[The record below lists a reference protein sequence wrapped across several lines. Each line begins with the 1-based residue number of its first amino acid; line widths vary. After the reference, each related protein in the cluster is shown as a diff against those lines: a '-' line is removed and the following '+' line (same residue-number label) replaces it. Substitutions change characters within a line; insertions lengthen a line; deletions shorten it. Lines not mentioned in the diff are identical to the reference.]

1 MPGTLAILPIKSF
14 ADAKQR
20 LSPALDNVTRSVLV
34 EAMFTDVLRALS
46 RCETLDA
53 IIVVTGDNVAHRIA
67 EGYGARVV
75 VDDQRGH
82 NHAVTLGVRQALELD
97 AERVLLVPGDCPLL
111 DPTEVD
117 GLVSA
122 SMQSGSVVIVPD
134 RHGTGT
140 NALLITPPDAFHP
153 AFGHGSR
160 ERHEERA
167 AAAGLSTST
176 VTVFTLALDVDTPE
190 DLEAMRGALTAR
202 HGGAAHTRGMLAQMA
217 RTAGQ

>member
-1 MPGTLAILPIKSF
+1 
-14 ADAKQR
+14 
-20 LSPALDNVTRSVLV
+20 
-34 EAMFTDVLRALS
+34 
-46 RCETLDA
+46 
-53 IIVVTGDNVAHRIA
+53 
-67 EGYGARVV
+67 
-75 VDDQRGH
+75 
-82 NHAVTLGVRQALELD
+82 
-97 AERVLLVPGDCPLL
+97 
-111 DPTEVD
+111 
-117 GLVSA
+117 
-122 SMQSGSVVIVPD
+122 VVIVPD

-190 DLEAMRGALTAR
+190 DLEAMRAALTAR